1 MNLPKSPEVLMSA
14 DEGGDIA
21 VPDFSGKTMRD
32 VTEAC
37 MRLGLDPVLIGT
49 NVAIQ
54 QTPAAGAKV
63 RRGTKVTVE
72 FGDTP
77 AHSRKSK

>member
-1 MNLPKSPEVLMSA
+1 
-14 DEGGDIA
+14 
-21 VPDFSGKTMRD
+21 
-32 VTEAC
+32 

>member
-1 MNLPKSPEVLMSA
+1 MSP

-32 VTEAC
+32 VTEGVHA
-37 MRLGLDPVLIGT
+37 LGARPGFDWHERCNSTDTGG
-49 NVAIQ
+49 
-54 QTPAAGAKV
+54 GAKV

-72 FGDTP
+72 FGDAP

>member
-1 MNLPKSPEVLMSA
+1 MPKSLEVVLAA
-14 DEGGDIA
+14 DEGGDIV
-21 VPDFSGKTMRD
+21 VPDFSGKTMRE
-32 VTEAC
+32 VTEGC
-37 MRLGLDPVLIGT
+37 VRLGLDPVLIGT

-72 FGDTP
+72 FGDAP
-77 AHSRKSK
+77 AHSGKSK